1 MVKKYFIYQMQKY
14 INKSY
19 QQNIFCIFFTFM
31 SPTQAI
37 ISFMRLEYTQITFL
51 LFIIIYIQNTA
62 IEIKYQSILNQ

>member
-14 INKSY
+14 TNKSY
-19 QQNIFCIFFTFM
+19 RQNIFCIFFTFT
-31 SPTQAI
+31 SQTQAI